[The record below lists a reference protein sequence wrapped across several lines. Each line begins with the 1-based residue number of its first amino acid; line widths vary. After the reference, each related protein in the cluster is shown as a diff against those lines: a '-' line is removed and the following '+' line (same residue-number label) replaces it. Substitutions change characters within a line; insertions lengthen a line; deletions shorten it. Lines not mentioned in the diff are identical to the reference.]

1 MYLHQTATPN
11 FHINLRAL
19 GSIALGV
26 IMTFGLFVLMA
37 KLVEQDKVYVAP
49 EPIDTI
55 GPITLQLEEETT
67 VERPKLKPIEPP
79 TTLPPSPP
87 MIEEST
93 PNETFSTVEVPSIG
107 IGTEFIIDTSMGN
120 GMTDQQ
126 ASPAFRVDPTYPT
139 DAARDGIEGW
149 VKLSYTVAAN
159 GSVTDIQVLDA
170 QPKRIFD
177 RAARRALG
185 KWKYKPKMEDG
196 KPISQGNM
204 QVVLEFKLDQ

>member
-1 MYLHQTATPN
+1 MYLHQIATPN
-11 FHINLRAL
+11 FHINARAL

-37 KLVEQDKVYVAP
+37 KLVEQDQMYIAP
-49 EPIDTI
+49 EPLDTI
-55 GPITLQLEEETT
+55 GPITLQLEEEETI
-67 VERPKLKPIEPP
+67 VRPKIKPLEPP
-79 TTLPPSPP
+79 TTQPPSPP
-87 MIEEST
+87 MIEETT
-93 PNETFSTVEVPSIG
+93 PNETFSTIEVPSIG
-107 IGTEFIIDTSMGN
+107 LGTEFKIDTSIGS
-120 GMTDQQ
+120 GMANQQ
-126 ASPAFRVDPTYPT
+126 ATPAFRVDPTYPPT
-139 DAARDGIEGW
+139 AARDGIEGW

-170 QPKRIFD
+170 QPKRMFD

>member
-11 FHINLRAL
+11 FHINVRAL

-37 KLVEQDKVYVAP
+37 KLVEQDQVYVAP
-49 EPIDTI
+49 EPLDTI
-55 GPITLQLEEETT
+55 GPITLQLEEEETI
-67 VERPKLKPIEPP
+67 VRPKIKPLEPP
-79 TTLPPSPP
+79 TTQPPSPP
-87 MIEEST
+87 MIEETT
-93 PNETFSTVEVPSIG
+93 PNETFSTIELPSVG
-107 IGTEFIIDTSMGN
+107 LNTEFNIDTTMGSGLAN
-120 GMTDQQ
+120 QQ

-149 VKLSYTVAAN
+149 VKLAYTVAAN

-170 QPKRIFD
+170 QPKRMFD